1 MVTAKFNLDKRSL
14 KKGGTYPGKFTWQ
27 SWVALAILLIGILVY
42 LFSGK

>member
-14 KKGGTYPGKFTWQ
+14 KKDGTYQGNSHGK
-27 SWVALAILLIGILVY
+27 VGYALAILLIGVLVY